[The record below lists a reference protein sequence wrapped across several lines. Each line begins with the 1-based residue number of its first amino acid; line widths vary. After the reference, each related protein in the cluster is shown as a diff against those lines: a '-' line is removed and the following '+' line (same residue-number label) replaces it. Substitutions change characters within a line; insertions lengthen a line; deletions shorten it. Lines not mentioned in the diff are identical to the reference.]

1 MRGKFFGCVMHPF
14 FPWTAASFAIKVS
27 AICIRFAKRER
38 RDGGRE
44 RGTREAGGLWFIVS
58 AAALLRRSTCSVRFC
73 CATLRSN
80 FQFHRR
86 IMNRYANPRI
96 GIITHSCDIVFS
108 HAVNRTCFAGPTRHG
123 ATRDDA
129 RPGEEDKDTEDRPRQ
144 LQAHACIRIYAR
156 DDIQYKDAEK
166 KIPVK
171 LTWNMWHR
179 VRVKNIGPLPSLL
192 NARRARA
199 RSPLMTGFSSCVL
212 SSATLLH
219 YGFSVNWTN
228 RFIYWRLEELSYIY
242 IYEQV
247 CWKKR

>member
-1 MRGKFFGCVMHPF
+1 MRGKFFGRVMHPF

-38 RDGGRE
+38 RSGGRE

-108 HAVNRTCFAGPTRHG
+108 HAVNRACFAGHDTGRRG
-123 ATRDDA
+123 TTRD
-129 RPGEEDKDTEDRPRQ
+129 
-144 LQAHACIRIYAR
+144 QA
-156 DDIQYKDAEK
+156 K
-166 KIPVK
+166 KIRTPKTGRGNYKRMHIHAYTRETIFNTKTRRKNPSQTDVK
-171 LTWNMWHR
+171 YVTPSPR
-179 VRVKNIGPLPSLL
+179 KNIGPLPSLL
-192 NARRARA
+192 TLAALGREAHSWSDFLAASCHPRRFCITD
-199 RSPLMTGFSSCVL
+199 SL
-212 SSATLLH
+212 SIGQIDLCI
-219 YGFSVNWTN
+219 GD
-228 RFIYWRLEELSYIY
+228 
-242 IYEQV
+242 
-247 CWKKR
+247 